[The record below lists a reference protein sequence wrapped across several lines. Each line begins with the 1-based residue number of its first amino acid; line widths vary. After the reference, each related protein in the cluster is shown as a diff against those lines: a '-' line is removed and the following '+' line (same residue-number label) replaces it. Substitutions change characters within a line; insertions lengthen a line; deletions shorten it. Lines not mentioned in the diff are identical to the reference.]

1 MAIKDRILN
10 FIKTNANFTPS
21 EIAEALNLNK
31 NTVRGRLSEL
41 RKKYDITKREIKYQR
56 KKTKKEI
63 DVLKQEKR
71 EIQKLKPVEYRRK
84 VVKTGNIESDKKG
97 NTEVAWYYNKPISL
111 FAVTYE
117 ANNRERNE
125 FLIDMLEKAY
135 EDYELPYDYFYT
147 YGYDQEQTTTEPP
160 FVYPNYEVSEEL

>member
-1 MAIKDRILN
+1 MAIKDQILN

-21 EIAEALNLNK
+21 EIAESLNLNK

-41 RKKYDITKREIKYQR
+41 RKEYDITKREIKYER

-63 DVLKQEKR
+63 EVLKEEKR
-71 EIQKLKPVEYRRK
+71 EIEELKPVEYRRK
-84 VVKTGNIESDKKG
+84 IVKTGDIESDKKG
-97 NTEVAWYYNKPISL
+97 NTEVAWYYKKPISL

-117 ANNRERNE
+117 DNDKKRID
-125 FLIDMLEKAY
+125 FLIDKLEKAY
-135 EDYELPYDYFYT
+135 ADYELPYDYFYT

-160 FVYPNYEVSEEL
+160 FEYERYEVGEEL

>member
-1 MAIKDRILN
+1 MSIKDQILN
-10 FIKTNANFTPS
+10 FIKTNTNFTPS

-84 VVKTGNIESDKKG
+84 IIKTTGYSSGKKE
-97 NTEVAWYYNKPISL
+97 TL
-111 FAVTYE
+111 FAITYE
-117 ANNRERNE
+117 ANKIDRISKLTDAIFDEFDETHGLPER
-125 FLIDMLEKAY
+125 F
-135 EDYELPYDYFYT
+135 F
-147 YGYDQEQTTTEPP
+147 GYDDEETTTNPP
-160 FVYPNYEVSEEL
+160 FIYPDIEVGTEW